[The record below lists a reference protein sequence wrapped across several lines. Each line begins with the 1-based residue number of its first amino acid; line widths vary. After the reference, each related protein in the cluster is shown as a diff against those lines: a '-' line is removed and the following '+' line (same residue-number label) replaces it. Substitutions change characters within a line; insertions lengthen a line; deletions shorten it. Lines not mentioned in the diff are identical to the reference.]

1 MNLTMNARR
10 ESLAKIL
17 AALVLAA
24 GVFVTGASAA
34 QAKHGADD
42 PPGHERHHHHHHH
55 HHR

>member
-17 AALVLAA
+17 AALVLVA
-24 GVFVTGASAA
+24 GVFGAGASAA
-34 QAKHGADD
+34 QAKNGADD
-42 PPGHERHHHHHHH
+42 GRHHERHHHHGA

>member
-55 HHR
+55 R